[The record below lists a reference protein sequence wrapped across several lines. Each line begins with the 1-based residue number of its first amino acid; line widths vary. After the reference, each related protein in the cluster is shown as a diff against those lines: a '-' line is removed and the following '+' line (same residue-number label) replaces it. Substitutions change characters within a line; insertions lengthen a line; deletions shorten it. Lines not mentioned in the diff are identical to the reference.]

1 MEEKKI
7 PYWWAILIGLLAPIL
22 QVAIYY
28 FRFFSLNEEST
39 ALDYVMFFIAGT
51 VGGLILI
58 ALLNRSKTKAAKWLV
73 IIVFILATP
82 VALTGMVVGGLVG
95 PLGVIFMSAM
105 LWTMI
110 TGIGFFIGRFL
121 SRNP

>member
-1 MEEKKI
+1 
-7 PYWWAILIGLLAPIL
+7 
-22 QVAIYY
+22 
-28 FRFFSLNEEST
+28 
-39 ALDYVMFFIAGT
+39 MFFIAGT

-73 IIVFILATP
+73 IIAFILATP
-82 VALTGMVVGGLVG
+82 VALTGMVIGGLVG
-95 PLGVIFMSAM
+95 PFGVIFMSAM